1 MAFSLCLLRSN
12 ILVSVIIKVLC
23 RKVHSNI
30 SKIQYYLGE
39 ASLKNR
45 DFLTI
50 SRVRLPSLK
59 TMHRSQRYL
68 QFYFF
73 LGARAPIGI
82 ARLSPSLSHL
92 LCDQKVSE
100 YQSLALSCKL
110 FQECIKVCKYASM
123 HVYLP
128 GMVTHHPGDGHPTTQ
143 VWSPNKRMYNTDSEF
158 CT

>member
-100 YQSLALSCKL
+100 YQLLALSCKL
-110 FQECIKVCKYASM
+110 FQECIKVCKYTSM
-123 HVYLP
+123 QVCKYANFQELSP
-128 GMVTHHPGDGHPTTQ
+128 TIPRMVTHQPKDGHPPEGI
-143 VWSPNKRMYNTDSEF
+143 WH
-158 CT
+158 